1 MRLCGDT
8 SKALPFC
15 KTPSLDDGDEWLA
28 RFMVP
33 TPLGGH
39 ETDLSVNGADA
50 RQAMERLAILIAQD
64 ARSQLYG

>member
-1 MRLCGDT
+1 MDHR
-8 SKALPFC
+8 
-15 KTPSLDDGDEWLA
+15 W
-28 RFMVP
+28 
-33 TPLGGH
+33 GGH